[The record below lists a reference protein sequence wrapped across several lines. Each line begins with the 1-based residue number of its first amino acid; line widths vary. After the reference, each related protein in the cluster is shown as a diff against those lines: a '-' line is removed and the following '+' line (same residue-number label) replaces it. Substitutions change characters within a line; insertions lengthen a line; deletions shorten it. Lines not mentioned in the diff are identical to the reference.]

1 MTNKAVETTG
11 MIDAEHHLVL
21 DEPLSV
27 SGPTRVRVIILMP
40 NDADIDEGEWLGAV
54 VRNPAFE
61 FLKETAE
68 DIYTVRDGKPF
79 NDQG

>member
-40 NDADIDEGEWLGAV
+40 NDADIDEGEWLSAAA
-54 VRNPAFE
+54 RNPAFE
-61 FLKETAE
+61 FLKESAE
-68 DIYTVRDGKPF
+68 DVYSVRDGKPF

>member
-21 DEPLSV
+21 DEALDV

-40 NDADIDEGEWLGAV
+40 SDADINEREWLGAAA
-54 VRNPAFE
+54 RNPAFE
-61 FLKETAE
+61 FLRESAE
-68 DIYTVRDGKPF
+68 DVYTLRDGKPF

>member
-21 DEPLSV
+21 DEPLDV

-40 NDADIDEGEWLGAV
+40 SDADINEEEWLGAV
-54 VRNPAFE
+54 ARNPAFE
-61 FLKETAE
+61 FLRESAE
-68 DIYTVRDGKPF
+68 DVYTVRDGKPF

>member
-54 VRNPAFE
+54 ARNPAFE
-61 FLKETAE
+61 FLRESAE
-68 DIYTVRDGKPF
+68 DVYTVRDGRPF